1 MSKFGTFVRNVAS
14 DFGRAPA
21 TKQLATKEKD
31 LEKRVLAWKEKAL
44 SVVRTDVKQWKEA
57 WMQSTAEDDPKNWP
71 LQLIYEYD
79 AKQDALLTS
88 QLENRINKSLKT
100 EFSIKPKGKDSK
112 KDDVQTELLAN
123 SMGFRKILEQIL
135 ETPFTG
141 YSLMELSIVMQEG
154 GEMSLECAV
163 LPRTNGVPRN
173 GRFYFDYTED
183 KFIEYR
189 NLPEFGNYVIEINTE
204 DVGKLNKA
212 VPHIL
217 FKKFALSCWSELCE
231 IYGIPPRV
239 MKTDTQN
246 TSMLN
251 RAVNMMRDM
260 GAAAWYIIDESEK
273 MEWADGINTNGDVF
287 NNLKN
292 ALNNEI
298 SMLISGAIIGQD
310 TVNGNRSK
318 DESARAVLDEL
329 VVSDLKR
336 AEMIINTIVIP
347 ALVSIGFL
355 KGTIKFEFDP
365 TEDLA
370 TLWTRTKDAMSEFEV
385 DPEFIRT
392 KFGVQVI
399 GPKNKNQATQKLTWE
414 NPFV

>member
-1 MSKFGTFVRNVAS
+1 
-14 DFGRAPA
+14 
-21 TKQLATKEKD
+21 
-31 LEKRVLAWKEKAL
+31 
-44 SVVRTDVKQWKEA
+44 VKQWKEA
-57 WMQSTAEDDPKNWP
+57 WMQTSSEDDPRNWP
-71 LQLIYEYD
+71 LQLIYQYD
-79 AKQDALLTS
+79 AMQDALLTS
-88 QLENRINKSLKT
+88 QLENRVNKSLKT
-100 EFSIKPKGKDSK
+100 EFSIKAKGKDGK
-112 KDDVQTELLAN
+112 KDDEQTERLAN
-123 SMGFRKILEQIL
+123 SMGFRTIFQEIL

-141 YSLMELSIVMQEG
+141 YSLMEMSVVMQEG
-154 GEMSLECAV
+154 GDMDLV
-163 LPRTNGVPRN
+163 TTVVPRTNVVPRS
-173 GRFYFDYTED
+173 GKFYFDYTED
-183 KFIEYR
+183 KFLNYR
-189 NLPEFGNYVIEINTE
+189 EIPEFGSYILEVNTG

-231 IYGIPPRV
+231 IFGIPPRV

-251 RAVNMMRDM
+251 RAVNMMKDM

-318 DESARAVLDEL
+318 DESAQKVLDEL

-336 AEMIINTIVIP
+336 AEMIINSVIIP

-355 KGTIKFEFDP
+355 KGNIKFEFDQ

-370 TLWTRTKDAMSEFEV
+370 TLWTRTKDSMSEFDV
-385 DPEFIRT
+385 DPEFIRS

-399 GPKNKNQATQKLTWE
+399 GAKKKPEGQPNKLIWND
-414 NPFV
+414 PFV